1 MGVWQPGMVGGRE
14 ESSTERRDVS
24 QIVFMVA
31 IIAGGVL
38 VYFGQ
43 VGWMIFFALVAM
55 VAGLA
60 MDG

>member
-1 MGVWQPGMVGGRE
+1 MVGGRE